1 MPANIESLLAG
12 RHRTPLEPNEIRR
25 AYNTF
30 MGLDSRAPVRF
41 EEGARTR
48 FRVTINENSDEVPE
62 IVFGSDIYPGQGTA
76 DANSAL
82 GCTAAA
88 AHELTHWQ
96 RWVDKREL
104 DQPELREIDEALTS
118 LEAIQ
123 RFNAKLSEHDVR
135 QLVADAIQRLLLFV
149 QGLSVVK

>member
-12 RHRTPLEPNEIRR
+12 RNCRALETNEIRR
-25 AYNTF
+25 AINTF
-30 MGLDSRAPVRF
+30 IGLEPRAPVRF
-41 EEGARTR
+41 EENARTR
-48 FRVTINENSDEVPE
+48 FRVVINEDGNEEVE
-62 IVFGSDIYPGQGTA
+62 IVFGPDLYPGQGTA

-104 DQPELREIDEALTS
+104 TEPELLDIDEALTS

-123 RFNAKLSEHDVR
+123 RFSAKLTEHDVR
-135 QLVADAIQRLLLFV
+135 QLVADAI
-149 QGLSVVK
+149 